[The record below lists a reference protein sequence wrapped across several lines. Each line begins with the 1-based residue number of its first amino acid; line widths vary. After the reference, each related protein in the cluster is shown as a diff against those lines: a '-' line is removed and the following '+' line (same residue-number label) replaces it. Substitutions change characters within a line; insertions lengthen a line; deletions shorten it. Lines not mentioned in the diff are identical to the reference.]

1 MAGIGILVNPKAGA
15 VRRDPAL
22 PDRMRA
28 HLGPNDA
35 LSIAHTP
42 EEVPPALE
50 AFQQSGIDVLG
61 VVGGDGSN
69 LYALTAATRIFGD
82 ALPPIAMLKGGSINT
97 VGRYLG
103 VRGEPEG
110 ILRRLIEVRENGGLR
125 TAQLPTLRVNDKVG
139 FVFGGGLVANFY
151 DMFYQGR
158 GKRIPDV
165 VALVSRCFVAAL
177 AQTELSR
184 QLFAPVATRIVADG
198 RELPPRAC
206 TLMMAS
212 TIDNLLGFR
221 VTYRAKETPGAF
233 HLVASENHH
242 RRLALQF
249 HRAFLGRALTGERH
263 FDGVVRQVRIEFEG
277 TQKYMVDGDIFEA
290 DVIELSM
297 GPTLSIVDLG

>member
-15 VRRDPAL
+15 IRRDPDL

-28 HLGPNDA
+28 RLGPADA
-35 LSIAHTP
+35 LAVAHTP
-42 EEVPPALE
+42 DEVPPAIE
-50 AFQQSGIDVLG
+50 GFQRAGIDVLG
-61 VVGGDGSN
+61 VVGGDGCN
-69 LYALTAATRIFGD
+69 LYALTAATRIYGA

-97 VGRYLG
+97 VSRYLG
-103 VRGEPEG
+103 LRGEPEG
-110 ILRRLIEVRENGGLR
+110 LLLRLIEARAAGALATVSV
-125 TAQLPTLRVNDKVG
+125 PTLRVNDKVG

-158 GKRIPDV
+158 GKGIGDV

-177 AQTELSR
+177 AETQLSR
-184 QLFAPVATRIVADG
+184 QLFAPVLARITADG

-221 VTYRAKETPGAF
+221 VTYRAREEAGAF

-242 RRLALQF
+242 RRLARQF
-249 HRAFLGRALTGERH
+249 YRAFLGRPLTGERH
-263 FDGVVRQVRIEFEG
+263 FDGVVREARIEFDRPR
-277 TQKYMVDGDIFEA
+277 KYMVDGDLFEA
-290 DVIELSM
+290 DAITLSP
-297 GPTLSIVDLG
+297 GPTLSIVKL